1 MPRFGS
7 RLRNGSPVG
16 EGRAVTANDAPD
28 LVLTRGRI
36 YTMDAAR
43 SWAEAVAVRAGR
55 IEAVGT
61 SSEIEASRGPE
72 THVVDLHGRM
82 LLPGFQDAHLHPPSG
97 GLTQVQCDL
106 HGTTTREQSLE
117 RIARY
122 SEAHPEREWI
132 LGGGWGMDA
141 FPGGTPSKSDLDA
154 IVPDRPV
161 FLRNRDAHGAWV
173 NSKALERA
181 GISRETDDPKDG
193 RIERDETGEPSG
205 TLQEGAIDLVERL
218 VPEISLEEWQQAIK
232 LAQAH
237 LHSLG
242 ITAVQDAAVVP
253 ETLDAYRALADR
265 GELTARVEGNLLWT
279 RDKGDEQVADLVDLR
294 SRGTAGRLRIRGAK
308 IFQDGVMENF
318 TAAVLEPYLDGNG
331 GSTGSRGLGMHE
343 PDELAHMVT
352 LLDSEGFQVH
362 IHTIGDRAVRESL
375 DAFEAARR
383 ANGSRDSRHHLA
395 HIQLV
400 HPDDVPR
407 FRELG
412 VVANAQPLWATLS
425 GYVQDLTLPFIS
437 EETARTM
444 YPFGSLHRAGATLAM
459 GSDWTVSTA
468 NPLPQI
474 QVAVNRADPE
484 EGDSEPFLPDERLD
498 LPTALAAF
506 TIGSAFV
513 NRLERETGS
522 IEAGKLA
529 DLALLDRDLFAGDT
543 KQLGQARVVL
553 TLVEGEPV
561 FNDDE
566 SGW

>member
-1 MPRFGS
+1 M
-7 RLRNGSPVG
+7 
-16 EGRAVTANDAPD
+16 TANGASD
-28 LVLTRGRI
+28 LVLTRGRV

-43 SWAEAVAVRAGR
+43 SWAEAVAVRAGH
-55 IEAVGT
+55 IIAVG
-61 SSEIEASRGPE
+61 SSAEIEALRGPE
-72 THVVDLHGRM
+72 THVVDLDGRM

-117 RIARY
+117 RVERY
-122 SEAHPEREWI
+122 AETHPEHEWI

-141 FPGGTPSKSDLDA
+141 FPGGTPAKGDLDA

-161 FLRNRDAHGAWV
+161 LLRNRDAHGAWV
-173 NSKALERA
+173 NSMALELA
-181 GISRETDDPKDG
+181 GISRETADPKDG
-193 RIERDETGEPSG
+193 RIERDEAGEPSG
-205 TLQEGAIDLVERL
+205 TLQEGAIGLVERL
-218 VPEISLEEWQQAIK
+218 VPEISVEEWQQAIK
-232 LAQAH
+232 LAQAY
-237 LHSLG
+237 LHTLG
-242 ITAVQDAAVVP
+242 ITAIQDAAVVP
-253 ETLDAYRALADR
+253 ETLDAYRALAHR
-265 GELTARVEGNLLWT
+265 GELTVRVEGNLLWT

-294 SRGTAGRLRIRGAK
+294 SKGTAGRLRIRGAK

-343 PDELAHMVT
+343 PDELAHMVI
-352 LLDSEGFQVH
+352 LLDSKGFQVH

-383 ANGSRDSRHHLA
+383 ANGARDSRHHLA
-395 HIQLV
+395 HIQLI

-444 YPFGSLHRAGATLAM
+444 YPFGSLHRAGATIAM

-474 QVAVNRADPE
+474 QVAVNRADPD

-543 KQLGQARVVL
+543 KELGQARVVL